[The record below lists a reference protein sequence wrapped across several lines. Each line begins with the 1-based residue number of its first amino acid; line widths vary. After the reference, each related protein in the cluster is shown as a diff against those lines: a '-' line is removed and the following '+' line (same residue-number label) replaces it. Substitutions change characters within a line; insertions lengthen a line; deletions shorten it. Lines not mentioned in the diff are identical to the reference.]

1 MIARPLVATPRVGPL
16 AAASFVGRLP
26 TAAAALAVL
35 TLLRGQPDGLQRGGT
50 AVGLFGLGLA
60 VGQPLLARWVDRR
73 GQPLVL
79 IGSGAVSGGAFLLM
93 DLAASSTAAVLSAAT
108 IAGLA
113 TPPLEPC
120 LRALWPALV
129 PDPERRPAAY
139 ALDAA
144 LIELVYIVGPL
155 ATVAAVAALGARG
168 GVVLC
173 AVTVLGGTAWFATRG
188 PSRQAARSAPSAE
201 AGRGVLFSGAYVRLL
216 TMITA
221 AGLPVGALSVVA
233 VDYARARG
241 HDALGG
247 LALSLNAVGALVG
260 AGLAARF
267 PARPGRHRT
276 PRALALLAIG
286 YLTLVPTLP
295 PAGWLAACVVAGVGL
310 PRLLAVCFADAQSLS
325 PPERTT
331 EASAWIITAFGVG
344 AAASAAGAGLLAGAL
359 AATPARVITV
369 VTCAAAGLLVAAA
382 VAASS
387 GPLPAEIEPT
397 LTREAS

>member
-1 MIARPLVATPRVGPL
+1 VSARPLVASPGVAPL

-35 TLLRGQPDGLQRGGT
+35 TLLRGRPDGLERGGT

-60 VGQPLLARWVDRR
+60 FGQPALARWVDRR
-73 GQPLVL
+73 GQAVVL
-79 IGSGAVSGGAFLLM
+79 IGSGALSGGAFVLM
-93 DLAASSTAAVLSAAT
+93 DVAASSPVVVLAAAAL
-108 IAGLA
+108 AGLA

-129 PDPERRPAAY
+129 PDRERLAAAY

-144 LIELVYIVGPL
+144 LIELVYIIGPI
-155 ATVAAVAALGARG
+155 ATVAAVALIGSRG

-173 AVTVLGGTAWFATRG
+173 AVTVLGGAAWFASRG
-188 PSRQAARSAPSAE
+188 PSRQAARSTSSD
-201 AGRGVLFSGAYVRLL
+201 AGLRGPLFGGAYVRLL
-216 TMITA
+216 LVITA

-233 VDYARARG
+233 VDYARSRG

-260 AGLAARF
+260 AALAARV
-267 PARPGRHRT
+267 PGRPGRYRT
-276 PRALALLAIG
+276 PRALALVAAG

-295 PAGWLAACVVAGVGL
+295 PVGWLAACAVAGVGL
-310 PRLLAVCFADAQSLS
+310 PRLLTVCFADAQALS

-359 AATPARVITV
+359 AATPARVVTV
-369 VTCAAAGLLVAAA
+369 VTCAAASLLVAAA
-382 VAASS
+382 VAT
-387 GPLPAEIEPT
+387 GE
-397 LTREAS
+397 RR

>member
-1 MIARPLVATPRVGPL
+1 MSARPLVASPGVAPL

-35 TLLRGQPDGLQRGGT
+35 TLLRGRPDGLERGGT

-60 VGQPLLARWVDRR
+60 FGQPALARWVDRR
-73 GQPLVL
+73 GQAVVL
-79 IGSGAVSGGAFLLM
+79 IGSGALSGGAFVLM
-93 DLAASSTAAVLSAAT
+93 DVAASSPVVVLAAAAL
-108 IAGLA
+108 AGLA

-129 PDPERRPAAY
+129 PDRERLAAAY

-144 LIELVYIVGPL
+144 LIELVYIIGPI
-155 ATVAAVAALGARG
+155 ATVAAVALIGSRG

-173 AVTVLGGTAWFATRG
+173 AVTVLGGAAWFASRG
-188 PSRQAARSAPSAE
+188 PSRQAARSTSSD
-201 AGRGVLFSGAYVRLL
+201 AGLRGPLFGGAYVRLL
-216 TMITA
+216 LVITA

-260 AGLAARF
+260 AALAARV
-267 PARPGRHRT
+267 PGRPGRYRT
-276 PRALALLAIG
+276 PRALALLAAG

-295 PAGWLAACVVAGVGL
+295 PVGWLAACAVAGVGL
-310 PRLLAVCFADAQSLS
+310 PRLLTVCFADAQALS

-359 AATPARVITV
+359 AATPARVVTV
-369 VTCAAAGLLVAAA
+369 VTCAAASLLVAAA
-382 VAASS
+382 VAT
-387 GPLPAEIEPT
+387 GE
-397 LTREAS
+397 RR